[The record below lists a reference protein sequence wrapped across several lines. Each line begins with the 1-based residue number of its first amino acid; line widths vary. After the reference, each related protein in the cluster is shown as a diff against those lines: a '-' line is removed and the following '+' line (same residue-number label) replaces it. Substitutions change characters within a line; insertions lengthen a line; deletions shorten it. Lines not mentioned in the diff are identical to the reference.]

1 MFVFLVILRFKIVA
15 FDVWL
20 EVSENQKV
28 FLTLWRLRSG
38 LGADELDCT
47 SGSFPLSAR
56 SLETVPFLC
65 SETLQEEEGETPDT
79 ILIFFRPRTH
89 RVRFSCCHL
98 TAGSVT
104 GCVTDKRL

>member
-1 MFVFLVILRFKIVA
+1 VLVFLVILRFKIVA

-47 SGSFPLSAR
+47 SGSFPLSAIKD
-56 SLETVPFLC
+56 LLK
-65 SETLQEEEGETPDT
+65 LYQ
-79 ILIFFRPRTH
+79 
-89 RVRFSCCHL
+89 
-98 TAGSVT
+98 GSI
-104 GCVTDKRL
+104 RALLMLY